1 MWTVDGFSVVDAE
14 MGTSHV
20 STWWQQET
28 IADTGSGGNGWV
40 DIVTG
45 HGYGHS
51 KNFLEAF
58 ARF

>member
-1 MWTVDGFSVVDAE
+1 MVDAE

-40 DIVTG
+40 DIVMG